1 VDGGLFQRNGSGIT
15 QAAQCGE
22 RQTDLAIL
30 DHVLAGV
37 ALAQFDGQEL
47 AAALQHFIDQL
58 QADKGIIVLSGTLIL
73 GDLFVIPQ
81 VLLGHAHT
89 ANSCFIVD
97 IRAANGKVHS
107 IEDSRVV
114 HLEPHQADGRH
125 QVGNSVSLGE
135 HILDLAA
142 GFDVPIRH
150 IMLLHGFFPAGL
162 KAALG
167 HLAFTH
173 GLHNVK

>member
-1 VDGGLFQRNGSGIT
+1 M
-15 QAAQCGE
+15 
-22 RQTDLAIL
+22 
-30 DHVLAGV
+30 
-37 ALAQFDGQEL
+37 
-47 AAALQHFIDQL
+47 
-58 QADKGIIVLSGTLIL
+58 
-73 GDLFVIPQ
+73 
-81 VLLGHAHT
+81 LLGHAHT

-107 IEDSRVV
+107 IEDSRMV

>member
-1 VDGGLFQRNGSGIT
+1 MDGSLFQRHSGSFA
-15 QAAQCGE
+15 QAADGGKGQAHFAV
-22 RQTDLAIL
+22 LHHI
-30 DHVLAGV
+30 LAGI
-37 ALAQFDGQEL
+37 ALAQLNGQEL
-47 AAALQHFIDQL
+47 TAALQHFIDQL